1 MIDHEK
7 TIDALEH
14 CVNDVCK
21 GCPYQQ
27 KSRLLFGTI
36 SCDDV
41 IKGNTVR
48 VSISLINRVLTLLKA
63 QSEIVH
69 CKDCE
74 EFATDLNGNTF
85 CLRYDSYFGLQDPND
100 FCSHGKRK
108 QEAEHEH

>member
-1 MIDHEK
+1 MTDREK
-7 TIDALEH
+7 VINGLE
-14 CVNDVCK
+14 CCNVQNDDFPPLCEE
-21 GCPYQQ
+21 CPYRDD
-27 KSRLLFGTI
+27 KIG
-36 SCDDV
+36 SCEYYHDILSDA
-41 IKGNTVR
+41 
-48 VSISLINRVLTLLKA
+48 LTLLKA

-108 QEAEHEH
+108 QEAEHDSDNADP